1 MATTQAT
8 ITLNSSG
15 ISTSP
20 LAITKTTTLYKAG
33 TTTGLEETTGLAR
46 VTTEAT
52 TNVIL
57 LDTVAGPR
65 AALGAK
71 HGRVYIKNCSE
82 VNTEYIVITINATIM
97 GRLYGGSGGGDW
109 CFFPWSESDAAGNIE
124 IAPSVATPMTIEYI
138 HLHEG
143 ITLTSA

>member
-20 LAITKTTTLYKAG
+20 LALTKTTTLYKAG

-82 VNTEYIVITINATIM
+82 VDTE
-97 GRLYGGSGGGDW
+97 SQ
-109 CFFPWSESDAAGNIE
+109 
-124 IAPSVATPMTIEYI
+124 
-138 HLHEG
+138 
-143 ITLTSA
+143 

>member
-20 LAITKTTTLYKAG
+20 LALTKTTTLYKAG

-65 AALGAK
+65 AALGSK
-71 HGRVYIKNCSE
+71 NGKVYIKNCS
-82 VNTEYIVITINATIM
+82 TTDSEYIVITINAQIM
-97 GRLYGGSGGGDW
+97 GRLYAGDW

-124 IAPSVATPMTIEYI
+124 IAPSVATQMVIEYMHI
-138 HLHEG
+138 HEG